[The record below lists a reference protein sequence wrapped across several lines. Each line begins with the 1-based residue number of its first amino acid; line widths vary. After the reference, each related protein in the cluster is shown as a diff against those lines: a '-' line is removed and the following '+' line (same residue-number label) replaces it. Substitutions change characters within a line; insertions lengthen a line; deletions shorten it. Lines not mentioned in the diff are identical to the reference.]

1 MMPGCRGI
9 SLPARNDLSAS
20 DRWPSGGPHN
30 PGLLARLRSGVNLSP
45 GSIWK
50 TPAIDNLRLDLEH
63 IRSTPWKDHAL
74 LTVIQIDFRTRWEY
88 PVMVARRSGNSVA
101 INGPGQAL
109 NYLRNDFVF
118 QSGRSYLSAV
128 WACQSVLRCR
138 GDAETARQHFIAAY
152 ADYMIKLHP

>member
-1 MMPGCRGI
+1 M
-9 SLPARNDLSAS
+9 
-20 DRWPSGGPHN
+20 
-30 PGLLARLRSGVNLSP
+30 
-45 GSIWK
+45 
-50 TPAIDNLRLDLEH
+50 
-63 IRSTPWKDHAL
+63 

-152 ADYMIKLHP
+152 VDYMIKLHP